1 MPLEFEDTFENVLY
15 YNKNAQDE
23 FPTIY
28 FLHLIESLIM
38 IVGLV

>member
-15 YNKNAQDE
+15 YDKNAHEE
-23 FPTIY
+23 FATIY
-28 FLHLIESLIM
+28 FLHLIKSWIM